1 MSIYELLKM
10 AKRSRQSNKKSKTP
24 ESKAWWRH
32 FSLFIGLAA
41 ILIAA
46 IALHIQ
52 LKERRESFP
61 KIGIWIQKFTIYPTD
76 EQGNTH
82 AQFKVSLAN
91 LGKQAITVKPFVAKC
106 VHKGKETSSQFFPLH
121 NGNIRIDGYSER
133 FLTFSATLSINLDE
147 KGNIHLVSALQQGI
161 DLKELFSS
169 FQWFFAAPDG
179 TLFPSQEFITE
190 TCIYA
195 TPAGETVDK
204 PDGAAL
210 SR

>member
-1 MSIYELLKM
+1 M
-10 AKRSRQSNKKSKTP
+10 
-24 ESKAWWRH
+24 
-32 FSLFIGLAA
+32 
-41 ILIAA
+41 
-46 IALHIQ
+46 
-52 LKERRESFP
+52 
-61 KIGIWIQKFTIYPTD
+61 
-76 EQGNTH
+76 
-82 AQFKVSLAN
+82 
-91 LGKQAITVKPFVAKC
+91 
-106 VHKGKETSSQFFPLH
+106 H

-204 PDGAAL
+204 PDGVIYFSGQWDPN
-210 SR
+210 SRFKAIEDTDFDKIIWKIE